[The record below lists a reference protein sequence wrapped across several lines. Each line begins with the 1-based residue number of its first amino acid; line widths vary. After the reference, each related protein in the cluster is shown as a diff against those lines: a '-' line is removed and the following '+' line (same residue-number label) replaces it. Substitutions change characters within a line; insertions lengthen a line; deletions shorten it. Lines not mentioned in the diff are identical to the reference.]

1 MKMQA
6 EQRIG
11 APRDIVFAALNDAE
25 VLKRCI
31 PGCETL
37 EKTSDTDMT
46 ATVALKVGPVKAR
59 FNGSV
64 VLSDIVPPE
73 SYTISGEGKG
83 GAAGHARGGAEV
95 RLLEDGDG
103 TILNY
108 NVTADI
114 GGKLAQL
121 GGRLIDSTA
130 RKFAGQFFE
139 TFGTIVEASAATPA
153 GEAALTPAAIAAP
166 DTGESTF
173 WTYAVSAAAVAA
185 ALGLIIWLL

>member
-11 APRDIVFAALNDAE
+11 APRDIVFAALNDPD

-31 PGCETL
+31 PGCEAL

-73 SYTISGEGKG
+73 RYTITGEGKG
-83 GAAGHARGGAEV
+83 GAAGHAKGGAEV
-95 RLLEDGDG
+95 RLVADGDG

-108 NVTADI
+108 NVNADI

-130 RKFAGQFFE
+130 KKLAGQFFE
-139 TFGTIVEASAATPA
+139 TFGAIVEASAATPA
-153 GEAALTPAAIAAP
+153 GEAALAPATISAP
-166 DTGESTF
+166 EAKESTF
-173 WTYAVSAAAVAA
+173 WIYVVSAAAVAA
-185 ALGLIIWLL
+185 ALGIVIGLL